1 VGALAARRRG
11 AVAMLGV
18 LLLAA
23 LVAGCVAGRERID
36 SPRITLVVDDSTV
49 APGGSVRGT
58 LTGVDAT
65 GLTTLAVFLCTRDST
80 FRERLDFV
88 RQDSATIDFEFP
100 LPESARANDPLEVQ
114 AVAFDDQNFVVDTA
128 TVLYVRA
135 SGTEPGPPPFAG
147 AGLCSARDEP
157 LP

>member
-1 VGALAARRRG
+1 MRVAARRRG
-11 AVAMLGV
+11 AVVAPLA
-18 LLLAA
+18 LLLAAA

-36 SPRITLVVDDSTV
+36 SPRLTLAVDDTVV
-49 APGGSVRGT
+49 APGDTVRGT

-88 RQDSATIDFEFP
+88 SQDSATIEFAFP
-100 LPESARANDPLEVQ
+100 LPVTARVDDPVEVQ

-128 TVLYVRA
+128 TVRIFPEVTRSVIA
-135 SGTEPGPPPFAG
+135 DNDSSMSVERS
-147 AGLCSARDEP
+147 GLCM
-157 LP
+157 